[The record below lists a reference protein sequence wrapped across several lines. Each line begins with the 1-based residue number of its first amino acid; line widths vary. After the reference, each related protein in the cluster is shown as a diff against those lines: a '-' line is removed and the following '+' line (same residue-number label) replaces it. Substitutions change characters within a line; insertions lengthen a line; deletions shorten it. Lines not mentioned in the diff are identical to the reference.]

1 MIEPAPLI
9 PSPSNKRALT
19 QDDDT
24 PSVPIK
30 RAKPTVR
37 IPNFKD
43 LFYRNNT
50 EYKLEKTNDSVRIV
64 NARGGVHEILTP
76 PFKAF
81 VADIG
86 PGGNKHRDVAWVDP
100 NDSSTWKFTVMG
112 GEGGIDNEK
121 IIEEHAAFKEYV
133 EKLQR
138 SVTDA
143 LYDNYPKLRARA
155 EKKAAADPANDTDE
169 KREAAAKEL
178 FYKLSG
184 KALKTNKDESSPY
197 FGKWQFSANTRVCY
211 GPGDEKTPIY
221 FDNKYKPAE
230 FSIGRG
236 PILQVVLS
244 FAPYVMGN
252 KYGVSCRF
260 RESAIVVHRA
270 GGDADL
276 TDDVLDNLQHP
287 YSFTF
292 KTGSKGK
299 PDAIYIQNCV
309 HRTPEMAVKYAPS
322 STLGKFEGVTE
333 KNAKISMTCVETP
346 EMNTFLDTLRTKLI
360 EYAMSSDDIM
370 SKQKKEIQEVYG
382 AENLE
387 KELADACC
395 MPNNNGVVRFSMRQ
409 FYENQDGSFKEK
421 HLLKTDADGEVL
433 EDDILE
439 GAIVRTVFF
448 PTVYIN
454 ANGEFGISLKIHDKG
469 VQQIES
475 GGGNDEDN
483 ATVSFDI

>member
-19 QDDDT
+19 QDDAT

-50 EYKLEKTNDSVRIV
+50 AYNVEKTNDSVRIV

>member
-9 PSPSNKRALT
+9 PSPSKRSLDSA
-19 QDDDT
+19 DAS
-24 PSVPIK
+24 PVKIK
-30 RAKPTVR
+30 RTKPTVR

-43 LFYRNNT
+43 LFYKNNT
-50 EYKLEKTNDSVRIV
+50 NYTIEKTNDSVRLV
-64 NARGGVHEILTP
+64 SARGGIHEVLTP

-100 NDSSTWKFTVMG
+100 NDSATWKFTVMG
-112 GEGGIDNEK
+112 GEGGIDNPV
-121 IIEEHAAFKEYV
+121 IIDEHAAFKEYV
-133 EKLQR
+133 ETLQR
-138 SVTDA
+138 KVTDA

-155 EKKAAADPANDTDE
+155 EKKAAADPANDTSE
-169 KREAAAKEL
+169 KVEAAAKDL

-184 KALKTNKDESSPY
+184 KALKINKDESSPY

-211 GPGDEKTPIY
+211 GPGEEKTPIY
-221 FDNKYKPAE
+221 FDNKYRPAE

-244 FAPYVMGN
+244 FSPYVMGN
-252 KYGVSCRF
+252 KYGISCRF

-276 TDDVLDNLQHP
+276 TDEVLDNLQHP

-292 KTGSKGK
+292 KPGSKGK
-299 PDAIYIQNCV
+299 PDAVYIQNCV
-309 HRTPEMAVKYAPS
+309 HRTPELAIKYPPS

-333 KNAKISMTCVETP
+333 KNAKIAMSCIESP
-346 EMNTFLDTLRTKLI
+346 EMNTFLETLRNNLVTF
-360 EYAMSSDDIM
+360 AMSSDEIM
-370 SKQKKEIQEVYG
+370 SKQKKEIIEVYG

-395 MPNNNGVVRFSMRQ
+395 MPNKNGVVRFSMRQ
-409 FYENQDGSFKEK
+409 FNENQDGSFKERY
-421 HLLKTDADGEVL
+421 LIKTDADGDAL
-433 EDDILE
+433 EEDILE
-439 GAIVRTVFF
+439 GALVRTVFF

-454 ANGEFGISLKIHDKG
+454 ANGEYGISLKIHDKG

-483 ATVSFDI
+483 ATVSFDL